1 MADIPE
7 VTKAVYGD
15 FIERF
20 GEPDLALMYDEHSA
34 KAATPLHLE
43 NVMVM
48 AWRPTDDLEMTTFAT
63 VGMSARDVP
72 GASHRLELVFSIG
85 VRLDEDTESRATRFL
100 ANMAQYPWDH
110 ERALDW
116 WHILRNPGP
125 IPGFPGCSAILF
137 HPKFVE
143 SGCDHVHFGE
153 TTVHLLNV
161 VPITE
166 LERQRAVK
174 DHPQRLMQALRD
186 DGVDLFRD
194 RNDASRPDLAGR
206 AGARRRRRVMGK
218 E

>member
-1 MADIPE
+1 MPGIPE
-7 VTKAVYGD
+7 VTKTVYGD

-20 GEPDLALMYDEHSA
+20 GEPDLALMYDESSA
-34 KAATPLHLE
+34 KAARPLHLE
-43 NVMVM
+43 SVMVM
-48 AWRPTDDLEMTTFAT
+48 AWRPTGDLDMTTFAT

-72 GASHRLELVFSIG
+72 GANHRLELVFSIAA
-85 VRLDEDTESRATRFL
+85 RLDEATERRATRFL

-153 TTVHLLNV
+153 MAVHLLNV

-166 LERQRAVK
+166 LERQRAVE
-174 DHPQRLMQALRD
+174 DHPQRLMEKLRD
-186 DGVDLFRD
+186 DGVDVFRD
-194 RNDASRPDLAGR
+194 RTDSGRDLARR